1 MRCLQPMKL
10 LQPGHT
16 MSIYQAQQ
24 GFEVSRA
31 GFFRANWLI
40 PILASDEYYRQSL
53 HSAADDSTTALE
65 DEHEKN

>member
-1 MRCLQPMKL
+1 MDPEVSSASFV
-10 LQPGHT
+10 HV
-16 MSIYQAQQ
+16 

-65 DEHEKN
+65 DDHEKN